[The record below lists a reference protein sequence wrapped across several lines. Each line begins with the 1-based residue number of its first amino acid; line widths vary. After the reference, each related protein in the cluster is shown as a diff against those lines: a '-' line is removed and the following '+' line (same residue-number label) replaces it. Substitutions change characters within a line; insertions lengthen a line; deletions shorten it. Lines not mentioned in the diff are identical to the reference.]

1 MFTFRLACQPQFVH
15 CDKLACAVGT
25 NEVLLT
31 SERTITVSRRLQLL
45 CQNEQF
51 ASFLMKVKQIKVL
64 EWLKYVAY
72 GYYSQVG
79 HLDVREKM

>member
-1 MFTFRLACQPQFVH
+1 MITFRLACQPQFVH

-31 SERTITVSRRLQLL
+31 SKRTIAVSRRLQLL
-45 CQNEQF
+45 CQNEIF
-51 ASFLMKVKQIKVL
+51 ANILMKVKQIKVI
-64 EWLKYVAY
+64 EWLRYAAY

-79 HLDVREKM
+79 HLDVREKR